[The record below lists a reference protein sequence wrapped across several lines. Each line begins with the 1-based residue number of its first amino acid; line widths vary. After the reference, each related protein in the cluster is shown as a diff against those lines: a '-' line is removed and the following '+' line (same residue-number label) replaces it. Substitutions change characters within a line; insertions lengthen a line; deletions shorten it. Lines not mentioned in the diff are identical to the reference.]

1 MEQIDVNRAMRR
13 SEAYWYEDGLGEI
26 ATGLFGLLL
35 ALAFLVDGLG
45 RAPFENFVPISM
57 MALALTGYWL
67 GRTGVRAAKARWVF
81 PRTGEVRYRSPGA
94 NGGAIA
100 FAVAGAVSWGTLLVL
115 RVLRQGPLRELPPS
129 GGAGVLLGAAL
140 ACLLLIVAR
149 DSGWQRRIVVVA
161 GLAFLFGGLAFVS
174 GSNENLQCSV
184 LLGATSLALV
194 TSGAVAFR
202 SYLRHA
208 PVAAPQADER

>member
-1 MEQIDVNRAMRR
+1 MEQIDVDRAMRR
-13 SEAYWYEDGLGEI
+13 PEAYWYEDGLGEI
-26 ATGLFGLLL
+26 ATGLCGLLL

-45 RAPFENFVPISM
+45 RAPFKDFVPISM

-81 PRTGEVRYRSPGA
+81 PRTGEIRYRPPDA
-94 NGGAIA
+94 KAWAIA
-100 FAVAGAVSWGTLLVL
+100 FAMAGAVCWGTLLVL
-115 RVLRQGPLRELPPS
+115 RTIRRGPLSQLAPS
-129 GGAGVLLGAAL
+129 GGPRVLLLATAL

-149 DSGWQRRIVVVA
+149 DSCWQRRIVVVA
-161 GLAFLFGGLAFVS
+161 GLAFLFGGLAVVGS
-174 GSNENLQCSV
+174 SNETLQCSV
-184 LLGATSLALV
+184 LFGSTSLALV

-208 PVAAPQADER
+208 PMADSPVR

>member
-1 MEQIDVNRAMRR
+1 MEQIDVDRAMRR
-13 SEAYWYEDGLGEI
+13 PEAYWYEDGLGEV
-26 ATGLFGLLL
+26 ATGLCGLLL

-81 PRTGEVRYRSPGA
+81 PRTGAIRYRSPDA
-94 NGGAIA
+94 KAWAIA
-100 FAVAGAVSWGTLLVL
+100 LAVAGAVCWGLVVA
-115 RVLRQGPLRELPPS
+115 RTVRRGPPSQLPPS
-129 GGAGVLLGAAL
+129 DGPRVLLLAGAL

-149 DSGWQRRIVVVA
+149 DSGWQRRIVAVA
-161 GLAFLFGGLAFVS
+161 SLAFLFGGLAFMI

-184 LLGATSLALV
+184 LFGSTGLALV
-194 TSGAVAFR
+194 TSGTVAFKR
-202 SYLRHA
+202 YLRHA
-208 PVAAPQADER
+208 PVTDSPAR